1 VSSSLG
7 VLNPGID
14 VQVVDAVAGLVVAD
28 VVVDVGLTAPPKLK
42 QGNELEFAAEIE
54 KWTHH

>member
-28 VVVDVGLTAPPKLK
+28 VVVDVSLTAPPKLK
-42 QGNELEFAAEIE
+42 QGNELEFAAAIE
-54 KWTHH
+54 K